1 MDGLLFSLSLLTSI
15 IFVAVPILLT
25 ISIIHRYRQVERMTG
40 AYTATLRALVSYLER
55 GQRPEPSIN
64 GTPPTPRKA
73 EWWETWLGYLR
84 PPPPQPSPVDE
95 YNILD
100 DFEDYLT
107 VIREGNT
114 EGERF
119 MRFKRKSLKM
129 RNDIERDIEYCRTY
143 TETLPYLGILGTVLG
158 FFFSPAVFGGAAGM
172 ASPPTITIGGLVLAL
187 SSTAA
192 ALACIIVI
200 KLFFENA
207 IIPKYLAFEQAL
219 EALDDYASRYGGL
232 ARQRVHE
239 ASMQ

>member
-25 ISIIHRYRQVERMTG
+25 ISITHRYRQVERMTG
-40 AYTATLRALVSYLER
+40 VYTATLRALVAYLER

-64 GTPPTPRKA
+64 GTQPSPPRT
-73 EWWETWLGYLR
+73 EWWETLLRYLR
-84 PPPPQPSPVDE
+84 PPAPPPSPVDE

-129 RNDIERDIEYCRTY
+129 RSDIERDIEYCRTY

-158 FFFSPAVFGGAAGM
+158 FFFSPAVFGEATGM

-192 ALACIIVI
+192 ALACIIMV

-207 IIPKYLAFEQAL
+207 IIPQYLAFEQAL
-219 EALDDYASRYGGL
+219 VALDDYAGRYGGL

-239 ASMQ
+239 APVQ

>member
-1 MDGLLFSLSLLTSI
+1 MDDLLFSLSLLTSI

-55 GQRPEPSIN
+55 GQRPEPSVN
-64 GTPPTPRKA
+64 GVPPPPPKK
-73 EWWETWLGYLR
+73 EWWETLFGYLH
-84 PPPPQPSPVDE
+84 PSPAPPTPVE
-95 YNILD
+95 AYNILD

-129 RNDIERDIEYCRTY
+129 RQDVERDIEYCRTY

-158 FFFSPAVFGGAAGM
+158 FFFSPAVFGGDAGM
-172 ASPPTITIGGLVLAL
+172 ASPPAITIGGLVLAL

-219 EALDDYASRYGGL
+219 VALDDYAGRYGGL

-239 ASMQ
+239 APVQ